1 MSILCYNFPAARVVV
16 NLKISSLTETVA
28 FLSSSYNFSLPEN
41 QEAGVL
47 VGEVTASSGSNLYNV
62 TYSLNTHKDLFSI
75 NLSGGIFT
83 KAQLD
88 KEQQEWY
95 FLDVEVV
102 DTRNPPTSA
111 MTTVL
116 TLTKMSYFT
125 DCRGTEEGN
134 RIR

>member
-16 NLKISSLTETVA
+16 NLQISSLTETVA

-47 VGEVTASSGSNLYNV
+47 VGKVTASSGSNLYNV

-75 NLSGGIFT
+75 NLRGDIFT

-95 FLDVEVV
+95 FLEVEVV

-116 TLTKMSYFT
+116 TLAKMSYFT

>member
-16 NLKISSLTETVA
+16 NLHISSLTETVA

-47 VGEVTASSGSNLYNV
+47 VGTVTASSGSNLYNV

-75 NLSGGIFT
+75 NLSGDIFT

-95 FLDVEVV
+95 FLEVEVV

-125 DCRGTEEGN
+125 DCRRTEEGN